1 MERAQS
7 GVYGYNTRKTPG
19 FDDAVMGWVK
29 KRYRWEI
36 KPEWIVFAPGI
47 VPVLAHAV
55 QALTEPGDGVIIQ
68 QPVYH
73 PFNNCVVQ
81 NGRVARN
88 NGLVLDKDGYRM
100 NFEQLEELAAEPGTK
115 MMILCSP
122 HNPVGRVWSKED
134 VTRVC
139 EICARHDVILI
150 SDEIHAD
157 LLMKGVEFTSTGPV
171 VQVCGTKCISC
182 YAPSKTFNMAG
193 LQASAIVI
201 PDADLRAKSK
211 ISFGIDPSKY
221 VVGCVARF
229 SPEKDYETF
238 LFTAKK
244 VCDAC
249 DNIVFLMCGDGK
261 TLNNMKS
268 LAIKLGINDR
278 CVFAGMIFD
287 PERAYR
293 AMDLYFIASKH
304 ESFGLSL
311 VESWSAGL
319 PAVTSNTDG
328 FAEIAKNGETSLM
341 FDVGD
346 SNAFANAIIELYN
359 NPDKAK
365 ALAIGGRQCFLKNYS
380 AEAFSRGL
388 INVYRKIKKN
398 EV

>member
-1 MERAQS
+1 MNFDEYVERRGTSCSKWDAVEQVFPDYDMRDAIPMWVADTDFKCPQEIVDAVMERAQS

-73 PFNNCVVQ
+73 PFNNCVAQ

-139 EICARHDVILI
+139 EISARHDVILI

-171 VQVCGTKCISC
+171 AQVCGTKCISC

-201 PDADLRAKSK
+201 PDADLRDK
-211 ISFGIDPSKY
+211 IN
-221 VVGCVARF
+221 VQ
-229 SPEKDYETF
+229 
-238 LFTAKK
+238 
-244 VCDAC
+244 
-249 DNIVFLMCGDGK
+249 MGK
-261 TLNNMKS
+261 T
-268 LAIKLGINDR
+268 GIPGMN
-278 CVFAGMIFD
+278 VFAGVALEAAWTKCEGYIDEAMAYIESNVDHAIAYIDRHMPKLKLKKPQGTFLGWLD
-287 PERAYR
+287 LRGLGLSAEETNRFFLERAKI
-293 AMDLYFIASKH
+293 AADPGTWFGEGGAGFIR
-304 ESFGLSL
+304 L
-311 VESWSAGL
+311 
-319 PAVTSNTDG
+319 N
-328 FAEIAKNGETSLM
+328 FACHRTTLDQALEQLREAYEKE
-341 FDVGD
+341 
-346 SNAFANAIIELYN
+346 FA
-359 NPDKAK
+359 
-365 ALAIGGRQCFLKNYS
+365 
-380 AEAFSRGL
+380 
-388 INVYRKIKKN
+388 
-398 EV
+398 